1 MIVGNKID
9 LQNMRKVDREMG
21 KKFAKQ
27 QRALF
32 VETSA
37 ANNINVQMAFEELVK
52 KILEDNIFDDQNGV
66 AKSDIRL
73 TGMTDAQNQQ
83 PAGGSCTGGY
93 CGR

>member
-9 LQNMRKVDREMG
+9 MQSQRKVDRELG

-52 KILEDNIFDDQNGV
+52 KILEDNIFDDQNNV
-66 AKSDIRL
+66 TKSDIRL
-73 TGMTDAQNQQ
+73 TGMTDVPQHN
-83 PAGGSCTGGY
+83 AGGSCGGY

>member
-9 LQNMRKVDREMG
+9 LPQQSRTVDREMG

-52 KILEDNIFDDQNGV
+52 KILEENIFDDRNEV
-66 AKSDIRL
+66 MRSDIRL
-73 TGMTDAQNQQ
+73 SGSDPDRA
-83 PAGGSCTGGY
+83 PSSGSCGGY

>member
-1 MIVGNKID
+1 MVVGNKID
-9 LQNMRKVDREMG
+9 LPQQARTVDRETG

-52 KILEDNIFDDQNGV
+52 KILEENIFDDRNEVRRCLGV
-66 AKSDIRL
+66 ARV
-73 TGMTDAQNQQ
+73 GN
-83 PAGGSCTGGY
+83 
-93 CGR
+93 